1 VERGEVRIGEF
12 TISSNITFII
22 LKERQVIVMFYA
34 GSGDGLIAVSPVE
47 YIIKIRTKEKIR

>member
-12 TISSNITFII
+12 IISSN
-22 LKERQVIVMFYA
+22 MFYA